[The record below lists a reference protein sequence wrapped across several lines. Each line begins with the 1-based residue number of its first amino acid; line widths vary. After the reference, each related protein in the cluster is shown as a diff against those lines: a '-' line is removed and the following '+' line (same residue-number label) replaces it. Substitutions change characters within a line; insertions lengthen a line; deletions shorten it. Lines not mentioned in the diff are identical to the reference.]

1 MSSVRRVLLTIAVGA
16 ALGAGPAVATPAM
29 ANHNN
34 HNNRTT
40 QLGAI
45 LTDNGVVN
53 GDEDG
58 WGVVNLRVRSNGVVC
73 YSYFIRRVEDPENLA
88 VYRGGDKKFTL
99 ANHGGI
105 GQGCRYVGWATAQGL
120 RNWPSQYYVKVDGDD
135 GSIRG
140 RLHYSGGGGGN
151 HDW

>member
-1 MSSVRRVLLTIAVGA
+1 MSSVRRVLLTIALGA
-16 ALGAGPAVATPAM
+16 ALGAGPAIAAPAM
-29 ANHNN
+29 AQHNS
-34 HNNRTT
+34 NNNNNST
-40 QLGAI
+40 QRGAL
-45 LTDNGVVN
+45 LTDNGVPN

-58 WGVVNLRVRSNGVVC
+58 WGVVSLRVRPNGVVC

-88 VYRGGDKKFTL
+88 VYRAGNKKFTL
-99 ANHGGI
+99 ANHGSV

-140 RLHYSGGGGGN
+140 RLHYSGGGN
-151 HDW
+151 HNW

>member
-16 ALGAGPAVATPAM
+16 ALGAGPAIAAPAM
-29 ANHNN
+29 AQHNDN
-34 HNNRTT
+34 NNNRST

-45 LTDNGVVN
+45 LTDNGVPN

-73 YSYFIRRVEDPENLA
+73 YSYFIRRVEDAENLA
-88 VYRGGDKKFTL
+88 VYRNGDKKFTL
-99 ANHGGI
+99 ANHGSV
-105 GQGCRYVGWATAQGL
+105 GQGCRYVGWGLAQAL
-120 RNWPSQYYVKVDGDD
+120 KNWPMQYYVKVDGDD

-140 RLHYSGGGGGN
+140 RLFRSGGN
-151 HDW
+151 HNDW